1 LGKNQQLTNE
11 EKVMAEAAQ
20 GMIQCNFCG
29 RKFAEQPGKR
39 HIAFCESKSKQL
51 PKMNTKKK

>member
-1 LGKNQQLTNE
+1 
-11 EKVMAEAAQ
+11 MAEAAQ